1 MAQVQPQHDCST
13 TTTTY
18 QPLLDPESSLM
29 VFLAEPAITTVTFFK
44 NGDVKQSF
52 DWLKDRLTL
61 ICKANPW
68 LTGRLVKNKKIHTNL
83 LLATPQPVTEEDVD
97 AILCNDENVLSEL
110 SEINSNTKYDVLVE
124 KLLKSKAVVGPGY
137 KLIGKDS
144 RVARFTLFPAAE
156 GQMVLVFSMTHAV
169 SDGFT
174 YYSILS
180 MLSGEIEELS
190 SIRKHDFVPASLDA
204 IGRKEEKYMKSTSFL
219 ICCIRSMMCGSKA
232 KIDTRF
238 VDTDKIVKWKESVK
252 VGFISTNDIITSTFA
267 QATRSDIM
275 LMAIN
280 LRNKVKEA
288 DDTDAGNYELAIV
301 HDAKSSAKP
310 QLIRQTLQEG
320 PPFNRKGDK
329 ALPGFFKTIG
339 CKVSM
344 ITNWAFPQ
352 FKANLKLFDA
362 NGVKDIPIH
371 LHLPIYNPKDIA
383 FPLAIVFKPCA
394 GRLAVM
400 YGGSPRVLNYDRLRE
415 VEAPVGEQVNSSMF
429 PID

>member
-110 SEINSNTKYDVLVE
+110 SQINSNTKYDVLVE

-219 ICCIRSMMCGSKA
+219 ICCIRSMMCGFKA

-280 LRNKVKEA
+280 LRN
-288 DDTDAGNYELAIV
+288 
-301 HDAKSSAKP
+301 
-310 QLIRQTLQEG
+310 
-320 PPFNRKGDK
+320 KGDK